1 MWRREDGSVVDISME
16 PGDERG
22 ILRLISIRSSVAGA
36 YTCEVRAESGELAR
50 RTVRIEVH
58 SKSLEGLVIYRTS
71 LQTVCSET
79 LMNLF
84 FYPQNHQR

>member
-1 MWRREDGSVVDISME
+1 MWRREDASVVDVSME

-22 ILRLISIRSSVAGA
+22 ILRLNSVRSSVAGA

-58 SKSLEGLVIYRTS
+58 SKVFD
-71 LQTVCSET
+71 C
-79 LMNLF
+79 
-84 FYPQNHQR
+84 